1 MARPTKLTATV
12 QNRIVS
18 AIRQGATYELAAQY
32 GGITYETFN
41 EWMKQGQQDTE
52 GIFSEFSEAIK
63 KAEGAAAVKWLRVIE
78 AAGKESW
85 QAMAWKLERRYPRD
99 YGRQVQEHVGD
110 AGQPIILKVTY
121 GERTNNTPPPTTP
134 ETSAGD

>member
-1 MARPTKLTATV
+1 MKYGKEITDEICKYL
-12 QNRIVS
+12 QGGSSNRD
-18 AIRQGATYELAAQY
+18 AAALV
-32 GGITYETFN
+32 GITEETFYQ
-41 EWMKQGQQDTE
+41 WVKKP
-52 GIFSEFSEAIK
+52 EFSEAIK